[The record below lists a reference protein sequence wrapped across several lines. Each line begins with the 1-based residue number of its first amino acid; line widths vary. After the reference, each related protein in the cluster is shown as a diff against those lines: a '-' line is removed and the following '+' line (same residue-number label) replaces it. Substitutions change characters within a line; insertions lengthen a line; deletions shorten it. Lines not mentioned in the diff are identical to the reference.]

1 LRIQRITTNY
11 PAYLQ
16 QFFAKRPELSS
27 KSFAEQH
34 AALMNDASTWADF
47 WSVAL
52 AKLGYEMIDVVSN
65 AESIQKTWA
74 RENDIEFDEK
84 NWLFDLTTARVIA
97 FQPDVLFFN
106 DYNSF
111 SASYLRHLK
120 SVCPSIKLILGWC
133 GAPYTDAA
141 VFKEYD
147 IVLSSAPEL
156 VQHFIDRGHRSILI
170 NHAFEPRILTK
181 LDQIATRPVDFAFIG
196 SIAKKK
202 GFHHEREALLLRLL
216 EETPLELWAS
226 TTPGSW
232 RLSANV
238 GSRQLMYDFVH
249 AAKRFGIPESMLA
262 VGVTGKAL
270 KWNARPSL
278 PPPTHPRIVRA
289 AKEPIF
295 GLEMFAQLAHSRV
308 TLNSHID
315 MSEKY
320 ASNMRLYEATGV
332 GSCLLTDWRPNMP
345 DLFEPDTEVVTYRTI
360 EECIEKVN
368 YLLGHDEERQS
379 ISRAGQKRTLRD
391 HTFDNRA
398 VQLDDLIRSAL

>member
-181 LDQIATRPVDFAFIG
+181 LDQVGTRPVDFAFIG